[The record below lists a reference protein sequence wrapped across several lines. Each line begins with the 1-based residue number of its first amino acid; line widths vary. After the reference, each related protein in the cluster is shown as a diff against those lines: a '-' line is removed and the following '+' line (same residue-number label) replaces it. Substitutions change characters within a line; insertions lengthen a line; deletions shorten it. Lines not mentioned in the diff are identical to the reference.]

1 MEITSLK
8 ERILELLARIKEM
21 ENLIQVLNLSE
32 EEKNHLIHSL
42 KQQLADKSAE
52 IQSLLDKIAHLTKL
66 KNEVDLLYKQLT
78 NEVHTLRQTIISL
91 EDRINNQD
99 QLIQKLRAELD
110 AANHQ
115 IDYKDKQIAALEA
128 KIKQL
133 KDDLRR
139 KHEEW

>member
-1 MEITSLK
+1 M
-8 ERILELLARIKEM
+8 A
-21 ENLIQVLNLSE
+21 
-32 EEKNHLIHSL
+32 
-42 KQQLADKSAE
+42 
-52 IQSLLDKIAHLTKL
+52 SLLDKIAHLTKL

-128 KIKQL
+128 KIK
-133 KDDLRR
+133 
-139 KHEEW
+139 